1 MTHGSRTVPIT
12 ILIIL
17 LVAVG
22 VFVVG
27 MVRDSN
33 TTEYIAPQ
41 SSDITLP
48 ARPCTITAM
57 ADMTVYNRPDQKADV
72 FGIIAAGETEE
83 VTGKTTNGWFAF
95 DPHSA
100 QAANVGVFR
109 NRYISPNSSFTTQGN
124 CSNLP
129 SLPAL
134 AAETCFAMFAEET
147 NVYES
152 AKVDAKV
159 VITILHE
166 GYARVTEGQKL
177 GFIKINTDQSSLA
190 AGITGYVSEEAV
202 NFNGRCNAFI
212 TI

>member
-33 TTEYIAPQ
+33 TIEYSAPQ
-41 SSDITLP
+41 TGGTTLP
-48 ARPCTITAM
+48 TRPCTITAM
-57 ADMTVYNRPDQKADV
+57 ADMTIYNRPDQKADI
-72 FGIIAAGETEE
+72 FGTIAAGETEE
-83 VTGKTTNGWFAF
+83 VTGKTINGWFAF

-109 NRYISPNSSFTTQGN
+109 NRYISPTSSFTTQGD
-124 CSNLP
+124 CATLP

-134 AAETCFAMFAEET
+134 AADTCFAMFAEET

-152 AKVDAKV
+152 ANTSAKV
-159 VITILHE
+159 VTTILPE
-166 GYARVTEGQKL
+166 GYARITEGQKL
-177 GFIKINTDQSSLA
+177 GFIKINTDQSSLP
-190 AGITGYVSEEAV
+190 AGSIGYVPEETV
-202 NFNGRCNAFI
+202 NFNGRCNAF
-212 TI
+212 TII